1 MAAPRSAR
9 ALRLLFFQSTL
20 LTWFDRHARDFVWR
34 KKTAKPYVKII
45 SEVFLQRTKAET
57 VNKFMSAFLKDY
69 PSWEALALASEADLV
84 AALKP
89 IGLHQQRG
97 KRLYLL
103 AQELAR
109 RGGFPARRSDVE
121 DLPQMG
127 QYITNAYELFILRK
141 PAPLLDV
148 NMARV
153 LERYFGARKLR
164 DIRYDRKLQRL
175 AKTVVSMDAPVEMNW
190 AILDFAAAICRAR
203 HPKCADCP
211 LVEECKFPVTNGKAR

>member
-1 MAAPRSAR
+1 
-9 ALRLLFFQSTL
+9 
-20 LTWFDRHARDFVWR
+20 
-34 KKTAKPYVKII
+34 
-45 SEVFLQRTKAET
+45 
-57 VNKFMSAFLKDY
+57 MSAFLKDY

-89 IGLHQQRG
+89 IGLHRQRG

-103 AQELAR
+103 TQELAR
-109 RGGFPARRSDVE
+109 RGGFPARRADVE

-203 HPKCADCP
+203 HPKCTDCP
-211 LVEECKFPVTNGKAR
+211 LVEECKFPVTNAKAR